1 MTSHCNQMNHSVNL
15 CKLGRNWSK
24 EKMFLQNLSFK
35 VHELEKK
42 LMIFIIT
49 GVAVTHYFW
58 RSFSK

>member
-24 EKMFLQNLSFK
+24 EKMFLQNPSFK

-49 GVAVTHYFW
+49 GVAVTHYF
-58 RSFSK
+58 

>member
-24 EKMFLQNLSFK
+24 EKMFLQNPSFK

-42 LMIFIIT
+42 VNDFYYNRCSGHALFLEE
-49 GVAVTHYFW
+49 FQ
-58 RSFSK
+58 